1 MQAIHLYHFKRF
13 VSCGSIKERCCR
25 SPEVCRVFHPKSLIE
40 HSSFISKCRNLHL
53 SVKMRVIA
61 DQIHSLKL
69 QGSKPLLLLKHSLRK
84 GEEGLGVSFRQR
96 RAFPSRDFICKVN
109 GACVSLAT
117 ALNQRWICTSS
128 LSEASASIF
137 PPLGF

>member
-1 MQAIHLYHFKRF
+1 M
-13 VSCGSIKERCCR
+13 
-25 SPEVCRVFHPKSLIE
+25 E
-40 HSSFISKCRNLHL
+40 HSSFISECRNFDL

-84 GEEGLGVSFRQR
+84 GEEGLGVTFRQR

-117 ALNQRWICTSS
+117 ALNQRWICTLS
-128 LSEASASIF
+128 LSASISLHF
-137 PPLGF
+137 PSSWLLVLSSIRLCRLE